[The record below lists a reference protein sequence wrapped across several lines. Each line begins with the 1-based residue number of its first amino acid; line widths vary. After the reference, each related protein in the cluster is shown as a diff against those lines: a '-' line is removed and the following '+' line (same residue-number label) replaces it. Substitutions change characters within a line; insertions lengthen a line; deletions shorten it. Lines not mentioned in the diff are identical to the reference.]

1 MHSSG
6 AVKKVK
12 SQEQQARQRAA
23 EEMKIV
29 EQARAE
35 SRQEVAVLEQ
45 MKQRARA
52 AFLSGDA
59 LTEGDFEP
67 CWPQL
72 RNQIFRQG
80 THYR

>member
-6 AVKKVK
+6 AVKKIK
-12 SQEQQARQRAA
+12 SQEQQVHQREA
-23 EEMKIV
+23 EMKIV

-59 LTEGDFEP
+59 LTEEDFEP

>member
-1 MHSSG
+1 MYRNRTLD
-6 AVKKVK
+6 KVK
-12 SQEQQARQRAA
+12 MQQQRKR
-23 EEMKIV
+23 EEVELEIV
-29 EQARAE
+29 EQLRAE
-35 SRQEVAVLEQ
+35 SRKEAAVLEQ

>member
-1 MHSSG
+1 MMHSSG

-23 EEMKIV
+23 EEMK
-29 EQARAE
+29 
-35 SRQEVAVLEQ
+35 
-45 MKQRARA
+45 QRARA

-59 LTEGDFEP
+59 LTEEDFES

-72 RNQIFRQG
+72 RNQIFRQRQR